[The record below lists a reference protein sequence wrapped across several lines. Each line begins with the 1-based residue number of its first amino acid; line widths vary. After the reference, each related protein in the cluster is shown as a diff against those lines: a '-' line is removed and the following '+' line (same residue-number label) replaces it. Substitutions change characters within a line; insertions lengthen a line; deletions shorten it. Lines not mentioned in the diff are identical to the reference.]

1 MGEWLAHAA
10 RLRYTR
16 LRLRTLGI
24 GIRKVAGLS
33 TQLPAAPCGRMTMDE
48 CFVSEGSH
56 GVCLR
61 SRIVPSLWNRQ
72 VNRMSFT
79 RWSFVIGQMLV
90 VLVCTSPV
98 TAQRS
103 NAAPRPIH
111 DSTWRDHRIAA
122 RVAFNAGNFVGYRDQ
137 LLELDD
143 LMSGSP
149 QVVYSL
155 AIAEAR
161 LNNTDRA
168 IGYLHRFASMRLIAD
183 VASDSAFAMM
193 RGTQAFNDVIQRI
206 KQNEV
211 PTSHSKV
218 AFVLPEADLL
228 SEDITYD
235 RTTQVFYVSSVRKRK
250 IVAIDRDHRVTDFT
264 SGGATEDWGILAVA
278 VDPLRR
284 VLWATTAAMPM
295 TLGYQARD
303 SGRSALL
310 EYDLGTR
317 SLLHRYDLPTND
329 GPHALGDMTL
339 SAQGDVYVSDG
350 AAGIVY
356 ALRRGERQLVQ
367 LVPKGTLPSPQ
378 TPALSRDGVRLYIP
392 DYARG
397 IAILDLRDRSIT
409 WLAHSK
415 DLAVNGIDGMYL
427 NGRTLLAI
435 QNGTS
440 PERVIRMHLN
450 SVGKGV
456 DRWDILEANSHG
468 LGDPTH
474 GVMVGSSFYFI
485 ANSGWDRF
493 ADDGTVKPGGFTN
506 PVVRRAADAIR

>member
-1 MGEWLAHAA
+1 M
-10 RLRYTR
+10 
-16 LRLRTLGI
+16 
-24 GIRKVAGLS
+24 
-33 TQLPAAPCGRMTMDE
+33 
-48 CFVSEGSH
+48 
-56 GVCLR
+56 
-61 SRIVPSLWNRQ
+61 
-72 VNRMSFT
+72 
-79 RWSFVIGQMLV
+79 GQMTVALA
-90 VLVCTSPV
+90 CTSPA
-98 TAQRS
+98 TAQRPNS
-103 NAAPRPIH
+103 VPRPVH

-122 RVAFNAGNFVGYRDQ
+122 RIAFNAGNFAGSRDQ
-137 LLELDD
+137 LLELYD

-155 AIAEAR
+155 AVAEAR

-168 IGYLHRFASMRLIAD
+168 IGYLRQFASMGLAVDI
-183 VASDSAFAMM
+183 VSDSAFAAM
-193 RGTQAFNDVIQRI
+193 RDIVAFNQVVQQI
-206 KQNEV
+206 KQNEM
-211 PTSHSKV
+211 PTSHSDV

-228 SEDITYD
+228 SEDVTYD
-235 RTTQVFYVSSVRKRK
+235 QNTQIFYVSSVRKGK

-264 SGGATEDWGILAVA
+264 NGGQAGTWGILAVA
-278 VDPLRR
+278 VDPVRR

-295 TLGYQARD
+295 TLGYQAAD

-317 SLLHRYDLPTND
+317 ALLHRYDLPTND

-356 ALRRGERQLVQ
+356 ALRRGERQLTQ

-378 TPALSRDGVRLYIP
+378 TPALSRDGMRLYIA

-397 IAILDLRDRSIT
+397 IAILNFRDGST
-409 WLAHSK
+409 SWLAHPK
-415 DLAVNGIDGMYL
+415 DLAVSGIDGMYL
-427 NGRTLLAI
+427 NGSTLLAI

-450 SVGKGV
+450 RAGKSV
-456 DRWDILEANSHG
+456 DRWDLIEANSHG

-474 GVMVGSSFYFI
+474 GVIVGTSFYFI

-506 PVVRRAADAIR
+506 PVLRRVLDAIR